1 VNYKLP
7 TALAACLTLAS
18 CAAPL
23 VPEPAICGGRLPAAL
38 AQMNI
43 KQIVSEMTTAF
54 CPTTAGPVNPMITD
68 QDVVVV
74 PDFVDVSSHATGFT
88 GVVLGEVTRGSLS
101 TICGHKVRQVDL
113 GRALR
118 LSADGVVA
126 LTRDAS
132 KIANPEFIS
141 RWGYIGTFASMPG
154 KAILTLRELDMHA
167 GMTTRLVT
175 KEIVFGCRLDAGRYR
190 FEYTVN

>member
-1 VNYKLP
+1 M
-7 TALAACLTLAS
+7 
-18 CAAPL
+18 
-23 VPEPAICGGRLPAAL
+23 CGGRLSSAL

-43 KQIVSEMTTAF
+43 KQIVSEMTFEF
-54 CPTTAGPVNPMITD
+54 CPAGAGPVNPMITD
-68 QDVVVV
+68 RDVVVV
-74 PDFVDVSSHATGFT
+74 PDYVDISSHATGLT
-88 GVVLGEVTRGSLS
+88 GVVLGEVTRGSIS

-113 GRALR
+113 SKALR

-132 KIANPEFIS
+132 KIANPEFVS

-154 KAILTLRELDMHA
+154 KAIFTLRELDMDA

-175 KEIVFGCRLDAGRYR
+175 KEIVFGCRLDGSRHR
-190 FEYTVN
+190 FEYSVN